1 MKKLVLALV
10 AAGLMATSAVAQT
23 TVTTTTGV
31 AGASVQI
38 EPEYRTRIK
47 SYVTEKKLRPVTMKE
62 RIAVG
67 AAVPADVELHAVPAE
82 WGPSVSKYRYVYA
95 NDRVMFVDP
104 GSRKVV
110 YELD

>member
-1 MKKLVLALV
+1 MKKLVLTLA

-23 TVTTTTGV
+23 TVTTGV

-38 EPEYRTRIK
+38 EPEYRSKIK
-47 SYVTEKKLRPVTMKE
+47 SYVTERKLRPVTVQE
-62 RIAVG
+62 RLAVG

-82 WGPSVSKYRYVYA
+82 WGPSVSRYRYVYS
-95 NDRVMFVDP
+95 NDRVVFVDP